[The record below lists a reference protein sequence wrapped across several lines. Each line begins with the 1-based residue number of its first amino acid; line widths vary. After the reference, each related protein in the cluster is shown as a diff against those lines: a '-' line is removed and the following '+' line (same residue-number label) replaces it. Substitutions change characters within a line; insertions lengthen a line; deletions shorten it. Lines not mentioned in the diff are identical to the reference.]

1 MREREAER
9 MTADTAETT
18 AQRSDEGSPAV
29 SAAPTTHQGILD
41 FVNEVA
47 AMTTPDSIHWCTG
60 SDEEW
65 TELTDAL
72 VATGTF
78 TRLDPAIKP
87 NSFYAASD
95 PTDVAR
101 VEDRTY
107 ICSVDEK
114 DSGPTNNWMDPQEMK
129 AIMRKLYA
137 GCMKG
142 RTMYVIPFVMGHLD
156 AEKPMFGI
164 EVTDSAYVTASMRVM
179 ARMGTH
185 VLRRMEELDA
195 AGEDVNFVP
204 ALHSVGMPLEDGQD
218 DVAWPCNDTKYIVQ
232 FPEERAIW
240 SFGSGYGGNALLGKK
255 CYALRIASVMA
266 RDEGWLAE
274 HMLILKLT
282 SPDNVVKYIAAAF
295 PSACGKTN
303 LAMLA
308 PTIPGWKVETL
319 GDDIAWMRVGE
330 DGRLWA
336 VNPEYGFFGVAPGT
350 NEHTNPNAMKTINKG
365 NSVFTNVALTDDGDI
380 WWEGLEN
387 TPDKATS
394 WKGQPWT
401 PDSEELSS
409 HPNSRYCTPI
419 KQCDIL
425 AEEYDDPRGV
435 PIDAILF
442 GGRRKTT
449 VPLVFEARD
458 WTHGTFLGAT
468 LSSETTAAAVGQ
480 VGVVRRD
487 PMAMLPFIGYNAG
500 DYFNHWITVGKEN
513 DAAKLP
519 RIFYVNWFRRDDE
532 GDFLWPGFGENSRVL
547 KWVVER
553 IEGQAAAVE
562 TPIGH
567 VPAPGA
573 LDTEG
578 LDLSEDRLA
587 AALEVD
593 VEEWQAE
600 LPQIQEW
607 FEKFGDDLPA
617 CGPSSTGSGPDSVPD
632 NPPVVPSV
640 DRKGAFWRPRLWD
653 HRLRGSTRGAPGC
666 AATVPTT
673 ATSCDPTPRSSM
685 RRSSRR
691 AGSRRAIPRLLRS
704 APPSTCCSSS
714 AWSVPTAKKGYSAPS
729 TPAQCSPGWWPR
741 SARRARGCSTSRR
754 SGPRPSASWP
764 RSGVDHPRLP
774 AGRSRWSTN
783 RPSNPSSR
791 AWSRSART
799 RC

>member
-1 MREREAER
+1 M
-9 MTADTAETT
+9 TAETT
-18 AQRSDEGSPAV
+18 Q
-29 SAAPTTHQGILD
+29 APTTHQGILNW
-41 FVNEVA
+41 VTEIA
-47 AMTTPDSIHWCTG
+47 ELTQPDNIHWCTG
-60 SDEEW
+60 SAEEW
-65 TELTDAL
+65 TELTEAL
-72 VATGTF
+72 VSTGTF
-78 TRLDPAIKP
+78 TRLNPAIKP
-87 NSFYAASD
+87 NSFHAASD

-114 DSGPTNNWMDPQEMK
+114 DAGPTNNWMDPNEMK
-129 AIMRKLYA
+129 DLMRGLYA

-142 RTMYVIPFVMGHLD
+142 RTMYVIPFVMGHLN
-156 AEKPMFGI
+156 AEHPMFGVEI
-164 EVTDSAYVTASMRVM
+164 TDSAYVTVSMAVM
-179 ARMGTH
+179 SRMGTE
-185 VLRRMEELDA
+185 VLSRMEELDA
-195 AGEDVNFVP
+195 AGEDVNWVP
-204 ALHSVGMPLEDGQD
+204 ALHSVGHPLEDGQA
-218 DVAWPCNDTKYIVQ
+218 DVSWPCNDTKYIVQ
-232 FPEERAIW
+232 FPEERMIW

-266 RDEGWLAE
+266 RDEGWMAE

-282 SPDNVVKYIAAAF
+282 SPEGVVKYITAAF

-336 VNPEYGFFGVAPGT
+336 VNPEFGFFGVAPGT

-365 NSVFTNVALTDDGDI
+365 NSVFTNVALTPEGDI

-387 TPDKATS
+387 TPAKATS
-394 WKGQPWT
+394 WKGEPWT

-409 HPNSRYCTPI
+409 HANSRYCTPI

-425 AEEYDDPRGV
+425 AKEYDDPRGV

-458 WTHGTFLGAT
+458 WAHGTFLGAT

-500 DYFNHWITVGKEN
+500 DYFSHWINMGKEN
-513 DAAKLP
+513 DDAKLP

-532 GDFLWPGFGENSRVL
+532 GGFLWPGFGENSRVL

-573 LDTEG
+573 LDVDG
-578 LDLSEDRLA
+578 LDMSDEALA
-587 AALEVD
+587 QALAVD
-593 VEEWQAE
+593 PEEWKAE
-600 LPQIQEW
+600 IPQIQEW

-617 CGPSSTGSGPDSVPD
+617 VLWTELDGLKARLG
-632 NPPVVPSV
+632 VV
-640 DRKGAFWRPRLWD
+640 
-653 HRLRGSTRGAPGC
+653 
-666 AATVPTT
+666 
-673 ATSCDPTPRSSM
+673 
-685 RRSSRR
+685 
-691 AGSRRAIPRLLRS
+691 
-704 APPSTCCSSS
+704 
-714 AWSVPTAKKGYSAPS
+714 
-729 TPAQCSPGWWPR
+729 
-741 SARRARGCSTSRR
+741 
-754 SGPRPSASWP
+754 
-764 RSGVDHPRLP
+764 
-774 AGRSRWSTN
+774 
-783 RPSNPSSR
+783 
-791 AWSRSART
+791 
-799 RC
+799 